1 MESLSAG
8 RTGTASRTVTDAD
21 TARALGSGD
30 VAVFGTPALLALLEE
45 AACAA
50 LAGALDAETT
60 SVGASV
66 SLDHLA
72 PSAIGARIE
81 ASATLEAVDGKRLT
95 FRCEA
100 RDGETL
106 IGRAT
111 HTRVLVPRARFA

>member
-1 MESLSAG
+1 MDPLAPG
-8 RTGTASRTVTDAD
+8 RTGTVSRTVTDAD

-30 VAVFGTPALLALLEE
+30 VEVFGTPALLALLEA

-50 LAGALDAETT
+50 LSDALEPEMT

-72 PSAIGARIE
+72 PSRIGAEIV
-81 ASATLEAVDGKRLT
+81 ATATLEAVDGNRLS

-100 RDGETL
+100 HEGATL
-106 IGRAT
+106 IGRAS
-111 HTRVLVPRARFA
+111 HTRVVVARARFD

>member
-1 MESLSAG
+1 MDLAPG
-8 RTGTASRTVTDAD
+8 RTGNATRTVTDAD
-21 TARALGSGD
+21 TASRLGSGD

-45 AACAA
+45 AACRA
-50 LAGALDAETT
+50 LDGALEPEQT

-72 PSAIGARIE
+72 PSVVGAQVR
-81 ASATLEAVDGKRLT
+81 ATATLEAVEGKRLT

-100 RDGETL
+100 HDGDAL

-111 HTRVLVPRARFA
+111 HTRVIVPRARFG